1 MASDW
6 KILPL
11 EVPTDAQVVWIRINY
26 WFGQPVLA
34 AWDETNQQ
42 FTIKVNDIVYPA
54 WVVGRWKP
62 QT

>member
-11 EVPTDAQVVWIRINY
+11 DVPTDAQVVWIRINY

-42 FTIKVNDIVYPA
+42 FTSRSK
-54 WVVGRWKP
+54 
-62 QT
+62 